1 MTRVPGWFKAVF
13 AAGMLAACAVLCW
26 FAPSQY
32 TLRFQRDDLTLSLET
47 SRQREAKQRYE
58 YAQVEAAL
66 PETARL
72 LEETQPLAA
81 KAAEAEA
88 ALRARRKALREENA
102 RLEEQLSAAQ
112 AALEEA
118 EAQRAS
124 LQQEADELSS
134 RQQELALVLEA
145 LQAVR

>member
-1 MTRVPGWFKAVF
+1 MTQVPGWFKAAF
-13 AAGMLAACAVLCW
+13 AAVMLAACAVLCW

-32 TLRFQRDDLTLSLET
+32 TLRFQRNDLTLSLET

-134 RQQELALVLEA
+134 RQQELALALEA